1 VTFLATT
8 RCDVLR
14 GSTTDAYG
22 DDVPGATAVLTGEP
36 ISIIESGS
44 TTYDPATGESRSAI
58 RCLGRMRGDRDVRE
72 SDRIH
77 DLTSGVYYSVL
88 GSRTRGSIVGLAD
101 LELDLAR
108 TAQDR

>member
-1 VTFLATT
+1 MTFLATT

-22 DDVPGATAVLTGEP
+22 DDTPGSTAVLSDEP
-36 ISIIESGS
+36 ISIIESNS
-44 TTYDPATGESRSAI
+44 IAFDPSTGESRSAI
-58 RCLGRMRGDRDVRE
+58 RCVGRMRGDRDVRE
-72 SDRIH
+72 SDRIK
-77 DLTSGVYYSVL
+77 DLTSGVTYSVL